1 MKTARRVIRLLLGSF
16 VGLWLN
22 AAEPKAAADS
32 VVVIQ
37 GGRLFDSASGEMN
50 PVAAVVIRG
59 DRIES
64 IVASGAA
71 LSIPAGATVLD
82 ARGRFLIPGLIDAHV
97 HLVHVLRSMQM
108 TGDEVFPLFLANGV
122 TTVRDVGD
130 EIVAEK
136 LLADFAA
143 AHPASAPR
151 VFLGSLLVDGNPPY
165 HQFIS
170 WPITDPAKVPAF
182 VEEMSGWGVQT
193 FKIYVGTER
202 PVGQALIRE
211 AHRRGK
217 WVTAHLG
224 KYRPQDAVEDGIDS
238 LEHIASIL
246 DFVLPPETPRWPT
259 APERVGMP
267 EAEQA
272 ALLRRITAAKVRVDL
287 SQPPA
292 SDLIAALLRHHVAVD
307 PTLVVYR
314 NWMLLRDRPEVQEH
328 PDLARIPA
336 RLRDG
341 WRRSAATSPLDP
353 ATLDL
358 RRGEFAKQQ
367 ELTGR
372 LFRAGVEL
380 LVGTDTPVQ
389 FCPPGFALHQ
399 ELELLVES
407 GVPPAAALTAAT
419 RNNARSLAQSD
430 QLGSIAPGKF
440 ADLVILDADPLAD
453 IRNTRKI
460 FRVIRSGVVVDPA
473 ALLRDPVSPPAT
485 R

>member
-1 MKTARRVIRLLLGSF
+1 MQTTPRANWIFWLLLLIAPLRA
-16 VGLWLN
+16 V
-22 AAEPKAAADS
+22 EQ
-32 VVVIQ
+32 VVVVK
-37 GGRLFDSASGEMN
+37 GGQLFDPATGTLR
-50 PVAAVVIRG
+50 PIAAVLIRG
-59 DRIES
+59 ERIEAVVS
-64 IVASGAA
+64 EGSAVT
-71 LSIPAGATVLD
+71 IPTGATVVD
-82 ARGRFLIPGLIDAHV
+82 ARGRYLIPGLIDAHV
-97 HLVHVLRSMQM
+97 HLVHVLRGMQV
-108 TGDEVFPLFLANGV
+108 TADEIFPLFLAAGV
-122 TTVRDVGD
+122 TSVRDVGD
-130 EIVAEK
+130 EVVAEK
-136 LLADFAA
+136 FLMNFAA
-143 AHPASAPR
+143 AHPAGAPR

-224 KYRPQDAVEDGIDS
+224 KYRPQEAVEDGIDS
-238 LEHIASIL
+238 IEHIASVL
-246 DFVLPPETPRWPT
+246 DFVLPPEIPRWPT

-267 EAEQA
+267 PAEQA
-272 ALLRRITAAKVRVDL
+272 ALQRRIGEAKLGVDFDAAPTAG
-287 SQPPA
+287 
-292 SDLIAALLRHHVAVD
+292 LIAAMLRHKTALD

-314 NWMLLRDRPEVQEH
+314 NWMLLRDQPEVQQH
-328 PDLARIPA
+328 PDLARMPA
-336 RLRDG
+336 KLRDG
-341 WRRSAATSPLDP
+341 WRQSAAGSPLDP
-353 ATLDL
+353 ATLAL
-358 RRGEFAKQQ
+358 RRGEFAKQK

-372 LFRAGVEL
+372 LHRAGVEL

-407 GVPPAAALTAAT
+407 GLPPAAALTAAT
-419 RNNARSLAQSD
+419 RNNARSLGQSA
-430 QLGSIAPGKF
+430 QLGSIEAGKL

-453 IRNTRKI
+453 IRNSRKI
-460 FRVIRSGVVVDPA
+460 YRVIRAGCVTDPVE
-473 ALLRDPVSPPAT
+473 LLRDSASPPAA

>member
-1 MKTARRVIRLLLGSF
+1 MKAPRHVIGLLVGWLALSALG
-16 VGLWLN
+16 
-22 AAEPKAAADS
+22 AAESNA
-32 VVVIQ
+32 VLIVQ
-37 GGRLFDSASGEMN
+37 GGRLFDSATGTSK

-59 DRIES
+59 ERIEA
-64 IVASGAA
+64 IVPAGAPVV
-71 LSIPAGATVLD
+71 IPAGATVVD

-97 HLVHVLRSMQM
+97 HLVHVLRNLQM
-108 TGDEVFPLFLANGV
+108 TGDEILPLFLANGV
-122 TTVRDVGD
+122 TAVRDVGD
-130 EIVAEK
+130 EVVAEK
-136 LLADFAA
+136 LLANFAE
-143 AHPASAPR
+143 AHPESAPR
-151 VFLGSLLVDGNPPY
+151 VFLGSLLIDGNPPY

-170 WPITDPAKVPAF
+170 WPLTDPEKVPAF
-182 VEEMSGWGVQT
+182 VDEMVGWGVQT

-202 PVGQALIRE
+202 PVGQAVIRE

-238 LEHIASIL
+238 IEHIASIL
-246 DFVLPPETPRWPT
+246 DFVLPADIPRWPT

-267 EAEQA
+267 PAEQA
-272 ALLRRITAAKVRVDL
+272 ALQRLIGEAKMRVDFDA
-287 SQPPA
+287 PPTTE
-292 SDLIAALLRHHVAVD
+292 LIAAMLRHHVALD

-314 NWMLLRDRPEVQEH
+314 NWMLLRDQPEVSEH

-336 RLRDG
+336 KLRDG
-341 WRRSAATSPLDP
+341 WRRSAAGSPLDP
-353 ATLDL
+353 ATLDM

-399 ELELLVES
+399 ELELLVVS
-407 GVPPAAALTAAT
+407 GLTPAAALMAAT
-419 RNNARSLAQSD
+419 RHNARSLGQAA
-430 QLGSIAPGKF
+430 QLGSIEAGKL
-440 ADLVILDADPLAD
+440 ADLVILDADPLVD
-453 IRNTRKI
+453 IRNTRRI
-460 FRVIRSGVVVDPA
+460 FRVIRSGRVVDPA
-473 ALLRDPVSPPAT
+473 GLLRDSVSPPAT